1 MSRKYCDI
9 CGESHNNRGE
19 GLCDKHRE
27 SEYAKQQQIL
37 ADKQTALE
45 DFLSLPDEQKWEIMF
60 EHLPRDSHY

>member
-9 CGESHNNRGE
+9 CGESHNNPQE
-19 GLCDKHRE
+19 GLCDEHRE
-27 SEYAKQQQIL
+27 SEYNEQQKVL

-45 DFLSLPDEQKWEIMF
+45 DFLALPDEQKWEIVF